1 MAGWKKGLI
10 LLLVL
15 SAMGL
20 CLSGLRSGEDA
31 RDAAGRATGIRQ
43 VVADLFW
50 LQAYDAW
57 ERKSEADF
65 RYYAGLASWADP
77 ERWFFVEEMAGVL
90 AYDLPYW
97 HGAQGEALE
106 LEKRRQARR
115 VLEQLDA
122 LSTRFGDDYRWYLE
136 RGLLQLHQ
144 LSDISGACAAFKA
157 AALLPEAPKECI
169 EWYLQTESDAEKR
182 QAVWELWLDGRN
194 QRSSNSK

>member
-10 LLLVL
+10 LLLVF

-20 CLSGLRSGEDA
+20 SLSGLRSGEGVREA
-31 RDAAGRATGIRQ
+31 QGSATGIRQ

-77 ERWFFVEEMAGVL
+77 ERWFFVEETLGVL

-97 HGAQGEALE
+97 QGAQGEALDM
-106 LEKRRQARR
+106 EKRLQAQA
-115 VLEQLDA
+115 VLEQLEA
-122 LSTRFGDDYRWYLE
+122 VSSHFGDDYRWYLE
-136 RGLLQLHQ
+136 RGLLQLHA
-144 LSDISGACAAFKA
+144 LNDVAGACDTFRA
-157 AALLPEAPKECI
+157 AALLPGAPQECI
-169 EWYLQTESDAEKR
+169 ELYLQTEPDAGQR
-182 QAVWELWLDGRN
+182 QLVWDAWLAGRN